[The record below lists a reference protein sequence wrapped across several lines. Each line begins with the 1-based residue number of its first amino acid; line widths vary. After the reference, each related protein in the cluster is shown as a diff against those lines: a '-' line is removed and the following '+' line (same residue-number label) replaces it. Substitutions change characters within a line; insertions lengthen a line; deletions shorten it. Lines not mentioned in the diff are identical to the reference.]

1 MEVIAFRWM
10 ADYGH
15 FSHPATTYT
24 SLTYPLPPKTVIAG
38 FLGAIIGEADY
49 WKLCDQFRYAV
60 ALAFDY
66 RTKKF
71 SFNGVQKVLDSAM
84 VKVDKK
90 YVAQDT
96 STRKQFQRELICN
109 PEYVIYLDLLN
120 MSEAFKSKI
129 VRYLKEHKAAYTP
142 YMGINLC
149 LCDFEWFEV
158 KHVAKVDE
166 EQADVTTMTRKE
178 DFIFEMENA
187 QRLTTAIMASR
198 VDAERHFGGFNEY
211 IISLNPD
218 STIRTH
224 NRGNIYA
231 IDGQNYC
238 FF

>member
-1 MEVIAFRWM
+1 MEIIAFRWM

-24 SLTYPLPPKTVIAG
+24 SLTYPLPPKTVVAG
-38 FLGAIIGEADY
+38 LLGAIIGEDDY
-49 WKLCDQFRYAV
+49 WKLCNQFRYAV
-60 ALAFDY
+60 AFGFNY

-109 PEYVIYLDLLN
+109 PKYLIYLDLSE
-120 MSEAFKSKI
+120 MSETFKSRI
-129 VRYLKEHKAAYTP
+129 ITYLKEHKAAYTP

-149 LCDFEWFEV
+149 LCDFEWVEV
-158 KHVAKVDE
+158 QSVLKIE
-166 EQADVTTMTRKE
+166 EENADVTTITRKD
-178 DFIFEMENA
+178 DFVFEIENG

-198 VDAERHFGGFNEY
+198 VDAQRHFGGFCEY
-211 IISLNPD
+211 IISLNPK
-218 STIRTH
+218 STIRTK
-224 NRGNIYA
+224 NSGNIYA
-231 IDGQNYC
+231 IDGQNHC

>member
-24 SLTYPLPPKTVIAG
+24 SLTYPLPPKTVVAG
-38 FLGAIIGEADY
+38 LLGAIIGEDDY
-49 WKLCDQFRYAV
+49 WQLCDQFRYAV
-60 ALAFDY
+60 SLSFDY

-71 SFNGVQKVLDSAM
+71 SFNGVQKVLDNAM

-90 YVAQDT
+90 YVAQDA

-109 PEYVIYLDLLN
+109 PEYLIYLDLSE
-120 MSEAFKSKI
+120 MSEAFKSRI
-129 VRYLKEHKAAYTP
+129 IAYLQEHKAAYTP

-149 LCDFEWFEV
+149 LCDYEWVEV
-158 KHVAKVDE
+158 QSVLKIE
-166 EQADVTTMTRKE
+166 ESQVSVTTMTRKE
-178 DFIFEMENA
+178 DFVFEMENG

-198 VDAERHFGGFNEY
+198 VDSERHFGGFCEY
-211 IISLNPD
+211 IISLNPK
-218 STIRTH
+218 STIRTK
-224 NRGNIYA
+224 NSGNIYA